1 MFLLDNNENKPMQVD
16 LKEVLA
22 IIINNDIEKPE
33 YYDINSPYY
42 AGWVRGV
49 LDSVAI
55 LRKAYNFHEDIG
67 EK

>member
-1 MFLLDNNENKPMQVD
+1 MLVD

-55 LRKAYNFHEDIG
+55 LEEKYSFHIE
-67 EK
+67 